1 MRTWNFLIVRVSVRR
16 AVKIKAHENNR
27 LPNAVVAL
35 DLNRGQAS
43 QVFATVF
50 REFNAI
56 DMSV

>member
-1 MRTWNFLIVRVSVRR
+1 MVGT
-16 AVKIKAHENNR
+16 
-27 LPNAVVAL
+27 VVAL